1 MGSPSYGAVMQQ
13 LDRASYLLRYLSR
26 RVHLQIQFDGLVLCS
41 GGECLQQRTSAR
53 ITAIVTHRSKS
64 PLRRIAYLKRTIIV
78 LVVVFVAHKATV
90 NR

>member
-26 RVHLQIQFDGLVLCS
+26 RVHLQIQFDGRDICFSIEVKHYVGLVLCS

-64 PLRRIAYLKRTIIV
+64 PLR
-78 LVVVFVAHKATV
+78 
-90 NR
+90 